1 MRKKFLLPIVLLAV
15 VALVLLNIFTA
26 GDKHVEVVGE
36 NVSLVEQNTQLQS
49 ENGQLKA
56 ENTQLVAKNEALVEQ
71 VAEVMMLA
79 DSVVEASAEKPIPIV
94 VQDKIEAKYG
104 WATPNYVFDLLI
116 FQLDNGPTKQEYKAS
131 LLEVL
136 NNKALF
142 YPSEGDPEQPGKAV
156 NRSEIDS
163 LVNLKF

>member
-1 MRKKFLLPIVLLAV
+1 
-15 VALVLLNIFTA
+15 
-26 GDKHVEVVGE
+26 
-36 NVSLVEQNTQLQS
+36 
-49 ENGQLKA
+49 
-56 ENTQLVAKNEALVEQ
+56 
-71 VAEVMMLA
+71 
-79 DSVVEASAEKPIPIV
+79 
-94 VQDKIEAKYG
+94 
-104 WATPNYVFDLLI
+104 VFDLLI

-156 NRSEIDS
+156 KRSEIDS

>member
-1 MRKKFLLPIVLLAV
+1 MVKKYLLPIVLLAV

-56 ENTQLVAKNEALVEQ
+56 KNTQLIAKNEALTEQ
-71 VAEVMMLA
+71 VALVSLMA
-79 DSVVEASAEKPIPIV
+79 DSVKEASAEKPVPVI

-104 WATPNYVFDLLI
+104 WATPNYVFELLE
-116 FQLDNGPTKQEYKAS
+116 FQLNGAQTKQEYKAS

-142 YPSEGDPEQPGKAV
+142 YPSERDPEQPGKAV
-156 NRSEIDS
+156 KRSEIDS

>member
-1 MRKKFLLPIVLLAV
+1 MKKKFLLPMVLLAV

-26 GDKHVEVVGE
+26 GDKHVEVVDE

-49 ENGQLKA
+49 ENVNLKT
-56 ENTQLVAKNEALVEQ
+56 ENTQLVAKNEQLVEQ
-71 VAEVMMLA
+71 VAEVMLMA
-79 DSVVEASAEKPIPIV
+79 DSVAEANVEKPVPVI
-94 VQDKIEAKYG
+94 VQDKIETKYG
-104 WATPNYVFDLLI
+104 WATPDYVFELLI

-142 YPSEGDPEQPGKAV
+142 YPSKGDPESPGKPV
-156 NRSEIDS
+156 KRSEIDS